1 MRIRSTTDVMVV
13 KDAPGC
19 IWLLALMFVVG
30 GTVALAAAAGLVDGD
45 GGPISA
51 WARLAAFMLGAAHL
65 GGALWIFRG
74 HAATE
79 TVMDR
84 AQGLVVVRTSGVGPG
99 REDALRFR
107 NVAGVEV
114 REEKDGDGDPVYT
127 LTLRLKDGRAL
138 PLHSLPQHGRD
149 ALDADARAIRTFLR
163 LPDSSPPA

>member
-1 MRIRSTTDVMVV
+1 MRIRSTADLMVV

-19 IWLLALMFVVG
+19 IWLLALMFVAG
-30 GTVALAAAAGLVDGD
+30 ATVCLAAAAGLVDGD

-51 WARLAAFMLGAAHL
+51 WARLAAFVVGAAHL
-65 GGALWIFRG
+65 GAALWIFRG
-74 HAATE
+74 HPATE

-84 AQGLVVVRTSGVGPG
+84 AQGLVVMRASGVGRG
-99 REDALRFR
+99 REDAFRFSD
-107 NVAGVEV
+107 VAAVEV
-114 REEKDGDGDPVYT
+114 REEKDGDGDPIYT

-163 LPDSSPPA
+163 LPAPSPPA